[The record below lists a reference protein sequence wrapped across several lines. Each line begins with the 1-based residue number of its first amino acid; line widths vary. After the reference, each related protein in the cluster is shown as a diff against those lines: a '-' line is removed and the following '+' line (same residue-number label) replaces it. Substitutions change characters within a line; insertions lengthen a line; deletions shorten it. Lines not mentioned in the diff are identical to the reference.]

1 TLRSS
6 AEFSRVLHGGRR
18 AGARGVVVC
27 ALPARVAGRQATE
40 SVSTRMGVVVR
51 APNQAVVRNR
61 IKRRIR
67 AAFVACDPAVGYD
80 VVIRAD
86 ERAESMSF
94 TDLTGALNGAL
105 TVCGVPTGE
114 RGASR

>member
-1 TLRSS
+1 
-6 AEFSRVLHGGRR
+6 VLHGNRR
-18 AGARGVVVC
+18 AGVNGVVVY
-27 ALPARVAGRQATE
+27 ALPSQISDGQEEEPAPSRVGL
-40 SVSTRMGVVVR
+40 VVR
-51 APNQAVVRNR
+51 APNRAVVRNR

-67 AAFVACDPAVGYD
+67 AAFVACDPEPGND

-94 TDLTGALNGAL
+94 TELTGALNKAL
-105 TVCGVPTGE
+105 AVCGVPAGH